1 MQTNQI
7 ASQGFISM
15 KDLWTACLKKWK
27 WFVFSVI
34 VAVAIAFVYA
44 KRTEPTYMRSISI
57 LLLNGDEVETSFSE
71 VAIENLGLRQQ
82 NVSLRNEMELLHSP
96 ALMKQVVEKLGLEV
110 EYRAPAVISIP
121 FLTSNEKKLGIDLG
135 YKAPERFYDKLLYG
149 AEVPIHVIFSDVA
162 ASGVNFKVS
171 LGENQNITL
180 YDFSNAPSE
189 NYSIKAKLGQTLK
202 NPCGQI
208 CVTALPTY
216 DYLRKIVP
224 IIKVSRNQ
232 SADVAKWLLY
242 GLSVD
247 NPGEQS
253 SVVDISMTDNSIYR
267 ADDILNTLLN
277 VYDEN
282 NMKNQTRMAEKTA
295 RFLEE
300 RVDQLGKELGKVDNN
315 IASYKGSHLMPQVGA
330 VQDIYVKNNNDI
342 QNQIQTYN
350 TQLAILNQVKRY
362 LSANIGQ
369 NRMLPADIG
378 ISNQAI
384 AQQIENYNKL
394 QMERNEFVSYGGEGH
409 PRVHD
414 LNKQLEIYRKS
425 IMESINQAT
434 SAIQKQLSSMHGAA
448 GKTAGQI
455 VNSTQQAKHIISTE
469 RQQKVIEELYLFL
482 LQEKEKN
489 DMSLNHSI
497 SNIRML
503 QESSGPM
510 SPIAPNTRQIML
522 MGFMVGLGLPFM
534 LIFVGQVADNKIRSR
549 RDLKSLA
556 VAKLGDVPMLEGIN
570 KKPFFKSLFKHKS
583 SHKTVSIHVSD
594 NNRDYFN
601 ESMRVVRTNLEFI
614 LHGETEKKVVMFT
627 SLEPDCGKSFVT
639 ANLGASMSF
648 IGKKVLMI
656 DLDMRSCTLSTL
668 ADARRGVSNYLSYR
682 IDDYKGLIL
691 KDQVMPGVDLLPVG
705 SVPPNP
711 AELLHTERLKTL
723 IESARNDYDCVLIDC
738 PPVDIVAD
746 VDLICGFVDV
756 SVFVLCVGKSDK
768 DMLGEIDHFYQ
779 ENRFKGMCVLLN
791 GASQGRGY
799 GSHYYTSQ
807 KS

>member
-15 KDLWTACLKKWK
+15 TGLWTACLKNWK
-27 WFVFSVI
+27 WFVLSVSVALI
-34 VAVAIAFVYA
+34 VSFING
-44 KRTEPTYMRSISI
+44 KKTEPTYTRTVSI
-57 LLLNGDEVETSFSE
+57 LLLSGDEVETSFSE
-71 VAIENLGLRQQ
+71 VAIENLGLRKQ
-82 NVSLRNEMELLHSP
+82 NVSLYNEMEFLHSP

-110 EYRAPAVISIP
+110 EYRAPATISIP
-121 FLTSNEKKLGIDLG
+121 FFSKNEYSD
-135 YKAPERFYDKLLYG
+135 YKVPERFYDKLLYG
-149 AEVPIHVIFSDVA
+149 TEVPIHVIFSDVSV
-162 ASGVNFKVS
+162 SGVSFKVK
-171 LGENQNITL
+171 LGENKNITL
-180 YDFSNAPSE
+180 YDFSNAPGE
-189 NYSIKAKLGQTLK
+189 AINCKVGETL
-202 NPCGQI
+202 NTPCGQI
-208 CVTALPTY
+208 CITAMPTY
-216 DYLRKIVP
+216 DYLRQ
-224 IIKVSRNQ
+224 IIPVLQVSRNQ
-232 SADVAKWLLY
+232 AVDVAKNLLY

-253 SVVDISMTDNSIYR
+253 SVVSISMTDNSVYR
-267 ADDILNTLLN
+267 ADDILNTLLT

-300 RVDQLGKELGKVDNN
+300 RVDQLGAELGKVDNN
-315 IASYKGSHLMPQVGA
+315 IATYKGSHLMPQVGA
-330 VQDIYVKNNNDI
+330 VQDLYVQNNNNLN
-342 QNQIQTYN
+342 NQIQTYS
-350 TQLAILNQVKRY
+350 TQLSILSQVKKY

-378 ISNQAI
+378 IDNQAI
-384 AQQIENYNKL
+384 ATQIDNYNKL
-394 QMERNEFVSYGGEGH
+394 QMQRNEYVAYGGEGH

-414 LNKQLEIYRKS
+414 LDKQLEIYRKS
-425 IMESINQAT
+425 IMESINQT
-434 SAIQKQLSSMHGAA
+434 TGAIQKQLASMQGAA

-455 VNSTQQAKHIISTE
+455 VSSTQQAKHIISTE

-489 DMSLNHSI
+489 NMSLNHSI

-503 QESSGPM
+503 QDPSGSM
-510 SPIAPNTRQIML
+510 LPIAPKMKQIML
-522 MGFMVGLGLPFM
+522 MGLMVGLGIPFM
-534 LIFVGQVADNKIRSR
+534 IIFISQVADSKIRSR
-549 RDLKSLA
+549 RDLKVLSA
-556 VAKLGDVPMLEGIN
+556 AKLGDVPMLEGL
-570 KKPFFKSLFKHKS
+570 KKSSFSFFKRKS
-583 SHKTVSIHVSD
+583 GRKTISINVSD

-601 ESMRVVRTNLEFI
+601 ESMRVVRTNLEFV

-668 ADARRGVSNYLSYR
+668 ADARSGVSNYLSYH
-682 IDDYKGLIL
+682 IDDYKNVIL
-691 KDQVMPGVDLLPVG
+691 KDKIMPGVDLLPVG
-705 SVPPNP
+705 NMPPNP
-711 AELLHTERLKTL
+711 TELLHNDRLKTL
-723 IESARNDYDCVLIDC
+723 LEGVRNDYDCILVDC

-746 VDLICGFVDV
+746 VDLISGFVDV
-756 SVFVLCVGKSDK
+756 CVFVFCVGKSDK
-768 DMLGEIDHFYQ
+768 DQMNEVERFYQ
-779 ENRFKGMCVLLN
+779 ENRFKNICVLLN

-799 GSHYYTSQ
+799 GSHYYSSN

>member
-27 WFVFSVI
+27 WFAFSVV
-34 VAVAIAFVYA
+34 VAMAIAFVYA

-57 LLLNGDEVETSFSE
+57 LLLNGDEVESSFSE

-110 EYRAPAVISIP
+110 EYRAPSVISIP
-121 FLTSNEKKLGIDLG
+121 FVNTSEKNLGIDLG

-149 AEVPIHVIFSDVA
+149 AEVPIHAIFSDVS
-162 ASGVNFKVS
+162 ASGVSFKVI
-171 LGENQNITL
+171 LGDNQNITL
-180 YDFSNAPSE
+180 YDFSNAPDQVV
-189 NYSIKAKLGQTLK
+189 NAKLGQTF
-202 NPCGQI
+202 NTPCGQI
-208 CVTALPTY
+208 CITALPTY

-224 IIKVSRNQ
+224 VLQVSRNQ
-232 SADVAKWLLY
+232 SSDVAKRLLY

-253 SVVDISMTDNSIYR
+253 SVVTISMTDNSVYR
-267 ADDILNTLLN
+267 ADDILNTLLS

-295 RFLEE
+295 QFLEE

-342 QNQIQTYN
+342 QNQIQTCN

-362 LSANIGQ
+362 LNANIGQ

-378 ISNQAI
+378 IDNQAI
-384 AQQIENYNKL
+384 ATQIENYNKL
-394 QMERNEFVSYGGEGH
+394 QMQRNEYVAYGGEGH
-409 PRVHD
+409 PRVQD

-425 IMESINQAT
+425 IMESINQTT
-434 SAIQKQLSSMHGAA
+434 SAIQKQLASMQGAA
-448 GKTAGQI
+448 GKTVGQI
-455 VNSTQQAKHIISTE
+455 VSSTQQAKHIISTE

-489 DMSLNHSI
+489 NMQLNHSI

-503 QESSGPM
+503 QEPSGSM
-510 SPIAPNTRQIML
+510 FPIAPNTRQIML
-522 MGFMVGLGLPFM
+522 MGFMAGLGIPFM
-534 LIFVGQVADNKIRSR
+534 LIFIGQVADTKIRSR
-549 RDLKSLA
+549 KDLKGLA
-556 VAKLGDVPMLEGIN
+556 VAKLGDVPLLEGL
-570 KKPFFKSLFKHKS
+570 KKKSLFKHKS

-668 ADARRGVSNYLSYR
+668 ANAKRGVSNYLSYLE
-682 IDDYKGLIL
+682 DDYKNLIL
-691 KDQVMPGVDLLPVG
+691 KDKVMPGVDLLPVG
-705 SVPPNP
+705 SIPPNP
-711 AELLHTERLKTL
+711 TELLHTERLKNL
-723 IESARNDYDCVLIDC
+723 IESVRNEYDCILVDC

-746 VDLICGFVDV
+746 VDLICGYTDV
-756 SVFVLCVGKSDK
+756 TIMVLCVGKSDK
-768 DMLGEIDHFYQ
+768 EMLNDVDRFYQ
-779 ENRFKGMCVLLN
+779 EKRFKSMCVLLN
-791 GASQGRGY
+791 GASQSRGY

-807 KS
+807 KA